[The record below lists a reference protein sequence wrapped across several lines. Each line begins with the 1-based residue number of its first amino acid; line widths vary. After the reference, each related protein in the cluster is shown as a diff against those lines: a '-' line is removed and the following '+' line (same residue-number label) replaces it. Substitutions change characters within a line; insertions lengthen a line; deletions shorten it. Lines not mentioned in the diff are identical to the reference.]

1 MFIGA
6 GIPRGGSRLRLSLL
20 HEVDVFA
27 SCVPRVDRPNHHA
40 RALTRCSIAKLAVAS
55 RTQCASA
62 YADMSVALTA
72 ASDERQPVS
81 RVDQLRNAFG
91 VICILPP
98 TREDIEVI
106 LELAQL
112 VVDIDGG
119 EGTDEI
125 KLFFQVGKVL
135 FELAEAPDAPIP
147 TFASHEDD
155 EERLFD
161 LATQLRSTEV
171 RELGFVVCRVLA
183 EADLEIVAAEETFI
197 QRLRSLLSI
206 SKERAEELD
215 TILRSA

>member
-1 MFIGA
+1 
-6 GIPRGGSRLRLSLL
+6 
-20 HEVDVFA
+20 
-27 SCVPRVDRPNHHA
+27 
-40 RALTRCSIAKLAVAS
+40 
-55 RTQCASA
+55 
-62 YADMSVALTA
+62 
-72 ASDERQPVS
+72 VS
-81 RVDQLRNAFG
+81 RADQLRNAFG
-91 VICILPP
+91 VIHILPP
-98 TREDIEVI
+98 TTEDVATI

-112 VVDIDGG
+112 VVDIDGD

-125 KLFFQVGKVL
+125 KLYFSIGKVL
-135 FELAEAPDAPIP
+135 LALAEAPDASIP

-161 LATQLRSTEV
+161 LATQLKSTEV
-171 RELGFVVCRVLA
+171 RELAFAVCRVLA

>member
-1 MFIGA
+1 
-6 GIPRGGSRLRLSLL
+6 
-20 HEVDVFA
+20 
-27 SCVPRVDRPNHHA
+27 
-40 RALTRCSIAKLAVAS
+40 
-55 RTQCASA
+55 
-62 YADMSVALTA
+62 
-72 ASDERQPVS
+72 VS

-91 VICILPP
+91 VIHILPP
-98 TREDIEVI
+98 SKEDAEAI

-125 KLFFQVGKVL
+125 QLYFSIGKVL
-135 FELAEAPDAPIP
+135 FELAEAPDASIP

-161 LATQLRSTEV
+161 LATQLKTTEV
-171 RELGFVVCRVLA
+171 RELAFAVCRALA